1 MSRVTP
7 LEQLSVSDVVAN
19 PVLAE
24 VIRSGFVESRHR
36 GSIVA
41 IEPDGTYAFTGGGA
55 NVLFCPPSP
64 NKPLQAAAMIRA
76 GLPIEGKFLA
86 LAAASHSGEDFHVQG

>member
-1 MSRVTP
+1 MIKLSKAALGHAPYRSLTDFAPLIRLIWAGGKHRPAIMSRVTP

-36 GSIVA
+36 GSIVFS
-41 IEPDGTYAFTGGGA
+41 E
-55 NVLFCPPSP
+55 
-64 NKPLQAAAMIRA
+64 RA
-76 GLPIEGKFLA
+76 
-86 LAAASHSGEDFHVQG
+86 D